1 MGNDLKI
8 IDVGDGLFQ
17 FKFALENQL
26 RWVMDNGPW
35 SFDDQLLVLRKWEKG
50 KTARSVS
57 FPAIPIW
64 VQVWGLPF
72 DLINEE
78 AGMDIRMGL
87 GHVVE
92 VDSKAL
98 ALEQAGFL
106 QIRIEIPLNKPLHKG
121 ALIVIRR
128 VMR

>member
-1 MGNDLKI
+1 MGNDLTI

-50 KTARSVS
+50 TTARSVS
-57 FPAIPIW
+57 FPVIPISF
-64 VQVWGLPF
+64 QVWGLPF

-78 AGMDIRMGL
+78 AGMDIRKGL

-98 ALEQAGFL
+98 ASEQAGFL

>member
-57 FPAIPIW
+57 FPVILIW